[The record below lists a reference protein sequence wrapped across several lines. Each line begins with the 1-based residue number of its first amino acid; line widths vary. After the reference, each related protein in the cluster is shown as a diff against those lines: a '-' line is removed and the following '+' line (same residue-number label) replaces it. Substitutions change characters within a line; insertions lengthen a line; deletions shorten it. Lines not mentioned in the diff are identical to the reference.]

1 MFCETVMAKLENEA
15 KIAISQGGG
24 GGGGDEG
31 GWREREGNMALQDK
45 DEDAHTHSS
54 TLTHLKIY

>member
-1 MFCETVMAKLENEA
+1 MAKLENEA

-24 GGGGDEG
+24 GGGGYEG